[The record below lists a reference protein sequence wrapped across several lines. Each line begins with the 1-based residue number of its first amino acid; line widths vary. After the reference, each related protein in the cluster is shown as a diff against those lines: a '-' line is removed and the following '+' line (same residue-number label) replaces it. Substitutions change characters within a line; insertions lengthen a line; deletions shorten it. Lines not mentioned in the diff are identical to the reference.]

1 MRIRMP
7 NFQSP
12 FCSARN
18 IRVGSARA
26 SLVVMLSVAAVLGG
40 CGKPAPETAAEDKAP
55 PFVFKLEEATI
66 TDIHNAILSKQIT
79 TVGLV
84 EAYLKR
90 IKAYNGSCV
99 NQPDGLLNT
108 VTTIPNA
115 GQINA
120 LSTLNLRPET
130 RKAWGFDDRKAR
142 SMTDKF
148 DADPKMPD
156 ALEIAA
162 AQDEEFKKTGK
173 LVGPLHGVVMSFK
186 DQYDTFD
193 MRSTSGADAAY
204 ANDRPPDDA
213 TFVARLR
220 AAGAIVLA
228 KANAAEYANGGARSS
243 FGGVFCNPYNTERS
257 PSNSSG
263 GSGSSVA
270 ANFVTCSIAE
280 ETGSSIRGP
289 ARANNAVGIA
299 PTQELISR
307 DGMIQPGINTRV
319 GPICRTVED
328 AARILDAYAGYDPK
342 DELTVFSIGRKPAE
356 PYFAY
361 AKEKKLDG
369 LRIGVVRE
377 LMNKQ
382 ELGDASLQTIEL
394 VDKAVEDLRKL
405 GAEIVDPGAEGA
417 LLSHCVRKYAPKLA
431 NKIFMKKYPEVFP
444 VNKDGTPKG
453 DHVATLVT
461 MALDPAKV
469 PEKFSFMELPRGEAL
484 GEGRFSMNLYLAER
498 GDANIKSN
506 TDLLNKANF
515 HKDPNYP
522 DRKAQ
527 REEDETAM
535 EVDMGARMLDRFMVQ
550 TTILQC
556 MEEMKLDAM
565 TYPTAATPP
574 EMLGSPTGAGG
585 GRSRGSSSS
594 LGRQGFPAIT
604 VPAGFTT
611 EVWDRVRDPQAPKG
625 ADGQPGTKLIGPVA
639 AKVPVGIDFVGR
651 PFAEPTLLKIASAYE
666 AATKHRT
673 PPPGLGPV
681 ATAGQ

>member
-1 MRIRMP
+1 MSKILHRITA
-7 NFQSP
+7 SP
-12 FCSARN
+12 AG
-18 IRVGSARA
+18 IATVA
-26 SLVVMLSVAAVLGG
+26 LLSITAGIAG
-40 CGKPAPETAAEDKAP
+40 CGKPASETAAEKTPAP
-55 PFVFKLEEATI
+55 EFHLEEATI
-66 TDIHNAILSKQIT
+66 TDIQNAILDKQIT
-79 TVGLV
+79 TVGV
-84 EAYLKR
+84 VTGYLKR
-90 IKAYNGSCV
+90 IKAYNGTCV
-99 NQPDGLLNT
+99 NQPEGLLGS
-108 VTTIPNA
+108 VSTIANA

-120 LSTLNLRPET
+120 LSTLNLRPQM
-130 RKAWGFDDRKAR
+130 RKSWGFDDRKAR
-142 SMTDKF
+142 SMTDAI

-162 AQDEEFKKTGK
+162 AQDAEFQRTGK
-173 LVGPLHGVVMSFK
+173 LVGPLHGVVMAFK

-213 TFVARLR
+213 TFIARLR

-228 KANAAEYANGGARSS
+228 KANAAEYADGGARSS

-270 ANFVTCSIAE
+270 ANFVTCAIAE

-299 PTQELISR
+299 PTQELVSR

-342 DELTVFSIGRKPAE
+342 DELTVFSIGRKPSG
-356 PYFAY
+356 PYYAY
-361 AKEKKLDG
+361 AREKRLDG
-369 LRIGVVRE
+369 MRIGVVRE
-377 LMNKQ
+377 LMNKT
-382 ELGDASLQTIEL
+382 ELGEASHQTIDL
-394 VDKAVEDLRKL
+394 VNQAVEDLKKL
-405 GAEIVDPGAEGA
+405 GAEVVDPGTDAA
-417 LLSHCVRKYAPKLA
+417 LLSQCVRKYAPKQG
-431 NKIFMKKYPEVFP
+431 NKIFAKKYPQLFP
-444 VNKDGTPKG
+444 VDKDGKPKG
-453 DHVATLVT
+453 DHVATLVD
-461 MALDPAKV
+461 MVMDPGKV
-469 PEKFSFMELPRGEAL
+469 PETFSFMELPRGEAT
-484 GEGRFSMNLYLAER
+484 GEGKFMMNLYLAER

-506 TDLLNKANF
+506 ADLLNKANF
-515 HKDPNYP
+515 HQDSNYP

-527 REEDETAM
+527 REEDEKPM

-565 TYPTAATPP
+565 AYPTAATPP
-574 EMLGSPTGAGG
+574 ELLGSPTGGGG
-585 GRSRGSSSS
+585 GRGRGSSSS

-604 VPAGFTT
+604 VPAGFTS

-625 ADGQPGTKLIGPVA
+625 ENGQPGTKLVGPVA
-639 AKVPVGIDFVGR
+639 ATVPVGIDFVAR
-651 PFAEPTLLKIASAYE
+651 PFAEPTLLRIASAYE

-673 PPPGLGPV
+673 PPPGFGPV
-681 ATAGQ
+681 PGEPTRSTE